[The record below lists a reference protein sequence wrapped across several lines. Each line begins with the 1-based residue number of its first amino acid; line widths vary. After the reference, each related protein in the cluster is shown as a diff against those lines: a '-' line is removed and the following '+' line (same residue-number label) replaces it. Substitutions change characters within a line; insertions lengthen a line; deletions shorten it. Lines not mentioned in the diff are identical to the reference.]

1 MLSGV
6 VGNCQVLVPVQSLD
20 RYKHFG
26 AFSLVW
32 VPPVDLY
39 EHLHSDVVIVQISF
53 VKGIVRGT
61 ALLCT
66 NLEDSADIR
75 PISKDLIG
83 KPWPAA
89 HSDVQTSFVHRSRD
103 AKKDRG

>member
-6 VGNCQVLVPVQSLD
+6 VGNFRVLVPVQWVDL
-20 RYKHFG
+20 YKHFG
-26 AFSLVW
+26 SFSLVW

-39 EHLHSDVVIVQISF
+39 EHLHSEVVIVQISF
-53 VKGIVRGT
+53 VQETVRRT
-61 ALLCT
+61 SLLCT

>member
-83 KPWPAA
+83 KPWPEA
-89 HSDVQTSFVHRSRD
+89 HSDVQTSFVHRQRD
-103 AKKDRG
+103 AKR

>member
-39 EHLHSDVVIVQISF
+39 EHLQSDVVIVQISF
-53 VKGIVRGT
+53 VQETVRRT
-61 ALLCT
+61 ALLST
-66 NLEDSADIR
+66 NLENSTDIR

-89 HSDVQTSFVHRSRD
+89 HSDVQTSFVQRSRD
-103 AKKDRG
+103 EKKDRG